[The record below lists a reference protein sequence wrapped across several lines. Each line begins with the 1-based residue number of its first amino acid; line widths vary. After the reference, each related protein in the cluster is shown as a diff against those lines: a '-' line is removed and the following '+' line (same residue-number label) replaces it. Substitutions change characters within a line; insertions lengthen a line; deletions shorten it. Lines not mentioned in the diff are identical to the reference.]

1 MKNTLAFVFVAIVLS
16 SVTVRGQEQMTVAR
30 FREIA
35 STSGDSVPLNP
46 RLTAGGPLWTNA
58 TIAISLKYANG
69 TNFNE
74 VVSETAKTIGGRY
87 VVTTIQSQFY
97 KQPTDSI
104 LTFDEKASAYKVW
117 AIFGETVNEGHI
129 VYDFQKKIYAM
140 NSAYG
145 NGFTELD
152 VGSYTATESSD
163 QTQIFKNGILFCT
176 RASKCTPVDPSK

>member
-1 MKNTLAFVFVAIVLS
+1 MLMKNTLAFVFVAIVLS

-74 VVSETAKTIGGRY
+74 VVSETCLLYTSDAADDLLCVDLGG
-87 VVTTIQSQFY
+87 
-97 KQPTDSI
+97 
-104 LTFDEKASAYKVW
+104 
-117 AIFGETVNEGHI
+117 
-129 VYDFQKKIYAM
+129 
-140 NSAYG
+140 
-145 NGFTELD
+145 
-152 VGSYTATESSD
+152 
-163 QTQIFKNGILFCT
+163 
-176 RASKCTPVDPSK
+176 